1 MQVTSGILKKNV
13 SKYPSWHLGM
23 PDCHMDISM
32 NILIVAWM
40 HFNSRKFGQE
50 TFQGPEDEND
60 SNCREKYS
68 SKSETFANREEY
80 MDLWALFYK
89 ICCFYQVCCFKDL
102 FLLAK

>member
-1 MQVTSGILKKNV
+1 
-13 SKYPSWHLGM
+13 M

-50 TFQGPEDEND
+50 TFQGPEDENN

-80 MDLWALFYK
+80 MDL
-89 ICCFYQVCCFKDL
+89 
-102 FLLAK
+102 

>member
-1 MQVTSGILKKNV
+1 
-13 SKYPSWHLGM
+13 
-23 PDCHMDISM
+23 M

-50 TFQGPEDEND
+50 IFQGPEDENN

-80 MDLWALFYK
+80 MDL
-89 ICCFYQVCCFKDL
+89 
-102 FLLAK
+102 